1 MSRRTGTPTRRRAS
15 PSISSLSPAPRA
27 ALRSTSIRTE
37 ILRPRSLR
45 HRRSGSKTG
54 ICCRNSLVSDRSCF
68 MFQIDEL
75 AEVAEQLRA
84 QGIDACHYFLYGP
97 HACLEGL
104 EIGDTFF
111 PLWELI

>member
-1 MSRRTGTPTRRRAS
+1 
-15 PSISSLSPAPRA
+15 
-27 ALRSTSIRTE
+27 
-37 ILRPRSLR
+37 
-45 HRRSGSKTG
+45 
-54 ICCRNSLVSDRSCF
+54 

-111 PLWELI
+111 PLWELILPENEESFERRDFAAIEARRPADWSIERRRQAVGH